1 MSVKKYVDYD
11 NAAYIWEKS
20 KNKFVSKETGK
31 GLSEANYTQT
41 EKTKLAGI
49 AAGAEVNVNA
59 DWDASTGDAA
69 ILNKPENLV
78 QDANYVHTD
87 NNYTSTEKTK
97 LSGIASGAEVNVQS
111 DWNVTSSSSDAYI
124 KNKPTIPT
132 KLTDLTNDGNF
143 VQDASYVH
151 TDSNFTSAEKTK
163 LSGIATGAEANVQ
176 ADWNETTTTDDAY
189 IKNKPTGLSDFTNDG
204 NFVADASY
212 VHTDNNYTTT
222 EKNKLSGI
230 AAGAEVNV
238 QSNWNES
245 SSSSDA
251 YIKNKPTKLTDFTN
265 DGNFVQD
272 ANYSHITID
281 NSMSDSSVN
290 PVANSIVKAYVDA
303 AVGAAVGVAF
313 VIVESLPSTGSASTI
328 YLVPNSGSNPNSYDE
343 YIWITVSGTGRFE
356 KIGTTDID
364 LSGYQLSSELV
375 PLTVAEI
382 DAICV

>member
-31 GLSEANYTQT
+31 GLSESNYTQT

-49 AAGAEVNVNA
+49 ESGAEVNVNV
-59 DWDASTGDAA
+59 DWNATTGDAA
-69 ILNKPENLV
+69 ILNKPENIV

-87 NNYTSTEKTK
+87 NNYTSAEKTK
-97 LSGIASGAEVNVQS
+97 LGGIATGAEVNVQS

-132 KLTDLTNDGNF
+132 KLTDL
-143 VQDASYVH
+143 
-151 TDSNFTSAEKTK
+151 
-163 LSGIATGAEANVQ
+163 
-176 ADWNETTTTDDAY
+176 
-189 IKNKPTGLSDFTNDG
+189 TNDG

-281 NSMSDSSVN
+281 NSMSDSSTN
-290 PVANSIVKAYVDA
+290 PVANSVAKAYIDA
-303 AVGAAVGVAF
+303 AIGSAVGVAF
-313 VIVESLPSTGSASTI
+313 VIVDYLPQTGNPSTI
-328 YLVPNSGSNPNSYDE
+328 YLLANGGSSTNSYDE
-343 YIWITVSGTGRFE
+343 YIWITISGTGRFE